1 MACPREEREA
11 LERVLISPR
20 GVRAEDSLG
29 RLLPEEECSIRTCFQ
44 RDVDRITHSK
54 SFRRL
59 KHKTQVFLQP
69 EGDHY
74 RTRLTHT
81 LEVTRLA
88 RTVARALRLNED
100 LAEAA
105 ALGHD
110 LGHTPFGHAGERAL
124 DRIYPG
130 GFKHYEQSLRVVD
143 VLERDGRGLNLCHE
157 TRMGILHHT
166 HGAPDDT
173 REATAVRLCDRIAYI
188 NHDLDDAIRAGILT
202 DGEVP
207 ARIREECG
215 ERNSER
221 INYFVTDL
229 IESSTDGVLRLSE
242 RAQAAFDF
250 FHGYMFSDIYT
261 NPIAK
266 SEEGKVEGVLSVLY
280 DYYTADPARLPED
293 FRADRMEVYIHNG
306 DDPELADLTF
316 EGEFTQE
323 VLLLDAAA
331 VAPGTL
337 TILYGNADLPA
348 PEYDIRRQLDGFY
361 GRPWTA
367 LAASPEAANDAKTA
381 LGGWKPALRR
391 AVPWIIAAAA
401 LVLAVLAWRM
411 YRRIAPEG
419 E

>member
-1 MACPREEREA
+1 MSCPREEREA
-11 LERVLISPR
+11 LERVMISSW

-29 RLLPEEECSIRTCFQ
+29 RLVPEEECRVRTCFQ

-124 DRIYPG
+124 EKIYPG
-130 GFKHYEQSLRVVD
+130 GFRHYEQSLRVVD
-143 VLERDGRGLNLCHE
+143 VLEREGQGLNLCYE

-173 REATAVRLCDRIAYI
+173 REATIVRLCDRIAYI

-202 DGEVP
+202 AEEVP
-207 ARIREECG
+207 ARIRENCG
-215 ERNSER
+215 ERNSAR
-221 INYFVTDL
+221 INYFVSDL
-229 IESSTDGVLRLSE
+229 IASSTDGVIRLSDE
-242 RAQAAFDF
+242 AQANFDF
-250 FHGYMFSDIYT
+250 FHGFMFSDIYT
-261 NPIAK
+261 DPVAK
-266 SEEGKVEGVLSVLY
+266 SEEGKVEGILSVLY
-280 DYYTADPARLPED
+280 DYYAARPEALPED
-293 FRADRMEVYIHNG
+293 LHGVIERDGRER
-306 DDPELADLTF
+306 
-316 EGEFTQE
+316 
-323 VLLLDAAA
+323 AA
-331 VAPGTL
+331 VDYISGMTDSYAMEKFSEIFIP
-337 TILYGNADLPA
+337 
-348 PEYDIRRQLDGFY
+348 
-361 GRPWTA
+361 
-367 LAASPEAANDAKTA
+367 
-381 LGGWKPALRR
+381 
-391 AVPWIIAAAA
+391 
-401 LVLAVLAWRM
+401 LAWTDK
-411 YRRIAPEG
+411 
-419 E
+419 